1 MTQAFSSELL
11 IVNLIPQR
19 VPEAEPDTLAIQSR
33 GAEFSAENQSLLV
46 VPGEPSEMLVKLENL
61 GTRPLEM
68 SLELTGDF
76 PLDWCRIGG
85 TEGNI
90 LSPGERREAV
100 LYFQIPAA
108 FFESPSAVGVSQVLK
123 LDYGGRLAV
132 YGSQPG
138 TVPKLLEV
146 ASFNL
151 YVRPL
156 TRYLEFLPQIYREID
171 FLGRFLQIFE
181 ATLEPDIQIL
191 SNLWAYLDPLTAPKG
206 MLEFLAY
213 WMGWEILPYLSLE
226 QQRNLIRNALE
237 IYRWRGTRRG
247 LRFYLHLATDLPLD
261 DHQPNEEDKHIGFS
275 EFFSRG
281 LVLGETRL
289 EFDAVLGGVRP
300 FHFTVCLRPDPDRF
314 VDEQLV
320 RTIIE
325 QEKPAFCTYDLLIAS
340 G

>member
-11 IVNLIPQR
+11 SVNLIAQR
-19 VPEAEPDTLAIQSR
+19 LPEADPDTFPLQSR
-33 GAEFSAENQSLLV
+33 RAEYAAENQSLLL

-61 GTRPLEM
+61 GTLSLEL

-76 PLDWCRIGG
+76 PLDWCRIDSI
-85 TEGNI
+85 EGNI
-90 LSPGERREAV
+90 LSPGERLEAV
-100 LYFQIPAA
+100 LYFQISAT
-108 FFESPSAVGVSQVLK
+108 FFESPSALSAGQVLK

-138 TVPKLLEV
+138 TVPQLLEV
-146 ASFNL
+146 ANFNL
-151 YVRPL
+151 YVRPV

-181 ATLEPDIQIL
+181 ATFEPDVQIL
-191 SNLWAYLDPLTAPKG
+191 ANLWAYLDPLTAPKG

-213 WMGWEILPYLSLE
+213 WMGWQILPYLSLDR
-226 QQRNLIRNALE
+226 QRNLIRNALD
-237 IYRWRGTRRG
+237 IYRWRGTRQG
-247 LRFYLHLATDLPLD
+247 LRLYLHLATHLPLD
-261 DHQPNEEDKHIGFS
+261 EHQPSEDNKHIGIY
-275 EFFSRG
+275 EFFSQG

-289 EFDAVLGGVRP
+289 EVDAVLGGVRP
-300 FHFTVCLRPDPDRF
+300 FHFTVCLRPEPEHF
-314 VDEQLV
+314 VDEQLA

-325 QEKPAFCTYDLLIAS
+325 QEKPAFCTYDLLIAA

>member
-1 MTQAFSSELL
+1 MTQAFSREVL
-11 IVNLIPQR
+11 IVDLIPQR
-19 VPEAEPDTLAIQSR
+19 LPDATPETLPLQSR
-33 GAEFSAENQSLLV
+33 QADFAAENQSLAI

-61 GTRPLEM
+61 GTRPLEL

-76 PLDWCRIGG
+76 PQDWCRIGG
-85 TEGNI
+85 TEGNVV
-90 LSPGERREAV
+90 SPGERLEAV
-100 LYFQIPAA
+100 LYFQIPIN
-108 FFESPSAVGVSQVLK
+108 FFESPSALQANQVLK

-132 YGSQPG
+132 YGSQPE
-138 TVPKLLEV
+138 TSPQLLDV
-146 ASFNL
+146 ARFNL

-181 ATLEPDIQIL
+181 ATFEPDVQIL
-191 SNLWAYLDPLTAPKG
+191 ANLWAYLDPLTAPHG

-213 WMGWEILPYLSLE
+213 WMGWHILPYLSLE

-237 IYRWRGTRRG
+237 IYRWRGTRQG
-247 LRFYLHLATDLPLD
+247 LRLYLHLATQLPLD
-261 DHQPNEEDKHIGFS
+261 EDQPNEDLKHIGIY

-281 LVLGETRL
+281 LVLGETQL
-289 EFDAVLGGVRP
+289 GFDAVFGGVRP
-300 FHFTVCLRPDPDRF
+300 FHFTVCLRPDPDF
-314 VDEQLV
+314 VVDEELV

-325 QEKPAFCTYDLLIAS
+325 QEKPAFCTYDLLIIM